1 MQSAAEAPVPR
12 LRAARIGLWQAAVT
26 LVLVGLAVASGRG
39 SPLGIVGGAGL
50 LYTSLLLQH
59 LAIGFAL
66 RPGRRAGLAMGLFL
80 LKLAILLGVAV
91 IGLKTTLLAPM
102 SFAAGAS
109 TLLLAIVIDACY
121 GNRSTSSPP

>member
-1 MQSAAEAPVPR
+1 MQSAADAPVPR
-12 LRAARIGLWQAAVT
+12 LRAARIGLWQAAAT
-26 LVLVGLAVASGRG
+26 LALIAVALASGRG
-39 SPLGIVGGAGL
+39 SPLGIAGGAAL

-80 LKLAILLGVAV
+80 LKLAVLLGVAV
-91 IGLKTTLLAPM
+91 IGLKTTFLAPM

-121 GNRSTSSPP
+121 GSRSTSSPP